1 MKINSQK
8 ILLLDIGNTR
18 IKWGIF
24 DNHNILINGA
34 VNVRE
39 SEQDN
44 FLSLYQSFPSGIEK
58 AVASSVLDSDISI
71 KLKKTFK
78 SFFGFKIEFIETDE
92 NSHNVINGYDE
103 PLSLGVDRWVAMIAA
118 RNEFKKDV
126 MIIDMGTAITIDLID
141 KYGTHRGGKILPGF
155 KLMSEALN
163 KNTSNIQQTINLH
176 NIEKKDIQFWG
187 KDTRNVIISGI
198 TSAISGAIQVS
209 LDELNSNGEE
219 AVVIITGGDS
229 EFFKDYL
236 DRAYKFRPNLVLS
249 GLAVLASQKH

>member
-1 MKINSQK
+1 MNFQK

-39 SEQDN
+39 SQKDN

-58 AVASSVLDSDISI
+58 AVASSVLDPDISL
-71 KLKKTFK
+71 KLNKTFK
-78 SFFGFKIEFIETDE
+78 SFFGFKIEFIEPSE
-92 NSHNVINGYDE
+92 NSHNVLNGYDE

-118 RNEFKKDV
+118 YTEFKKNV
-126 MIIDMGTAITIDLID
+126 MIVDLGTAITIDLID
-141 KYGTHRGGKILPGF
+141 KYGTHRGGKIFPGF

-163 KNTSNIQQTINLH
+163 KNTSNIQQTMNLH
-176 NIEKKDIQFWG
+176 DIEKKDIQSWG
-187 KDTRNVIISGI
+187 KNTRNVIISGI

-209 LDELNSNGEE
+209 LDKLNSDIEE
-219 AVVIITGGDS
+219 PVVIITGGDF

-236 DRAYKFRPNLVLS
+236 DGVYKFRPNLVLS
-249 GLAVLASQKH
+249 GLAVLASQKK